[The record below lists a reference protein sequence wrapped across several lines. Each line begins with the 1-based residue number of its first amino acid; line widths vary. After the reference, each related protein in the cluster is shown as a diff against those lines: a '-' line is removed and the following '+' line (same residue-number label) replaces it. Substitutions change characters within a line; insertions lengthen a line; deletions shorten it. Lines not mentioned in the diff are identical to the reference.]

1 MNTKFREVVKSVVI
15 YRRKIAYEIIV
26 YPMQHQSKR
35 YVLVD
40 EKEKGRI
47 LLIPD
52 KWLLSDELFVYF
64 DDVTENDVINCIDY
78 DNRFSSRKCCVHSFY
93 DDYENAKFY
102 RTIYNMGR
110 YYKLKCSYE
119 DEMSA
124 HFAEKAKLSKPEDSS
139 LSLHNDDTKM
149 ILKTISDLSDK
160 VDRLT
165 AYIKCSSMRMEGTYG
180 DSIDVSSFSFP
191 LKTVE
196 EMRTLEAALEGSKF
210 REQFVARLSEV
221 ICSDLEISARACL
234 DYVLTPKLF
243 FTLDRIPCQSN
254 INKYMFYRSIL
265 SVLCSQFRSEYCPE
279 RTVVK
284 TMDDEIQA
292 LLHRESDYTN
302 KYDWLFK

>member
-1 MNTKFREVVKSVVI
+1 MNTKFIEVVRSVVI

-40 EKEKGRI
+40 EKEKERI
-47 LLIPD
+47 LLIPG

-102 RTIYNMGR
+102 RTVYNKGK

-124 HFAEKAKLSKPEDSS
+124 HFAEEAKLSKPEDSS

-149 ILKTISDLSDK
+149 ILKAINDLSDK
-160 VDRLT
+160 VNKLT
-165 AYIKCSSMRMEGTYG
+165 AYIECSYMRMEGRYG

-210 REQFVARLSEV
+210 REQFVARLFEIV
-221 ICSDLEISARACL
+221 RSDLKSSARACL
-234 DYVLTPKLF
+234 NYVLTRRLANDLYWAPG
-243 FTLDRIPCQSN
+243 IMN
-254 INKYMFYRSIL
+254 ISTYMFYRSIL
-265 SVLCSQFRSEYCPE
+265 NVLCSQFRSEYCPE

-284 TMDDEIQA
+284 TMEF
-292 LLHRESDYTN
+292 ESRVFLERGRHN
-302 KYDWLFK
+302 INERPFK